1 MDKCKRFRYR
11 WTIKE
16 CLDLQREFELL
27 KLSIDEIA
35 LKHQR
40 TPNAIML
47 KLDEQGIA
55 EYHVLYNNYHGIT
68 SPLDIIRKHTHDEF
82 DDENIVNNFIDEDDS
97 DDEEYIEDEETIAD
111 DESNDDLEEQDENY
125 SLHKRINDLENH
137 VTTLTELVFKLK
149 HNTNKSVFSL
159 FG

>member
-1 MDKCKRFRYR
+1 MEKCKRFRNR

-16 CLDLQREFELL
+16 SLDLQREFELL
-27 KLSIDEIA
+27 KLSINEIA

-47 KLDEQGIA
+47 KLDRENLA
-55 EYHVLYNNYHGIT
+55 DYNVLYSNYHSLN
-68 SPLDIIRKHTHDEF
+68 SPMDVSRKHTYDECAN
-82 DDENIVNNFIDEDDS
+82 ETIVNNFIHEDDS
-97 DDEEYIEDEETIAD
+97 DDEEYIEDEESVSD
-111 DESNDDLEEQDENY
+111 YDSCDELEDESD

-137 VTTLTELVFKLK
+137 VATLTELVFKLK
-149 HNTNKSVFSL
+149 QNTNKSVFSL